1 MRKYE
6 VLGLRSKP
14 SGPCVTGR
22 KAVSSAVGRVHS
34 QWQQGS
40 AKAVLSPVLFVI
52 FNAWQRSVAC
62 PVCDLGAALLQLN
75 HDIV

>member
-1 MRKYE
+1 MAT
-6 VLGLRSKP
+6 GLCQGRL
-14 SGPCVTGR
+14 VT
-22 KAVSSAVGRVHS
+22 SSVCD
-34 QWQQGS
+34 
-40 AKAVLSPVLFVI
+40 